1 MSFNL
6 GITTPVSVKDGDGTE
21 TTSTQWTSEGDSKE
35 FKLQLQKSSST
46 GKTTKDY
53 HDACYMSLVSF
64 TFNKQMYSPCEIHAR
79 MEVYTYTTKQNGEQE
94 KTKKTIDQKELDYN
108 FKGGTVT
115 FDAGSSSC
123 IASEYYVYR
132 LNTQT
137 SGAAFYV
144 DFIIY
149 SPDKKLTTE
158 ISSRTFVSK
167 RLFADIATN
176 EAKNKVD
183 LSRNPQNALKYGTG
197 TDDYIQPYLVQYN
210 ESFYDLLV
218 RTANRWGEFVYFEG
232 GNLHLGLNTSSATL
246 GDTYT
251 TYKYADDELADK
263 TNKDQV
269 SQDDYLG
276 VIKKDTFIQRAGD
289 CFARDPIYS
298 HKVMQNFLNMKGNV
312 WDWLA
317 DIGIKDTTTAGHNT
331 EYLKH
336 QKDKYNEAYFD
347 HPFYSDYS
355 DSDKSKWTPYD
366 GDDLTRIKLQ
376 YKFKDNDSTD
386 VDKAEEYCQ
395 FSNYLTD
402 ATKGLCSTVYQKVL
416 KYEKEAAQNMICVDY
431 GTTYQHILLGQKISV
446 DSADYIVTKVE
457 CTEDISYEV
466 GPGAKKGEY
475 VLTEKPKLHF
485 RYYAVK
491 QTTGGFYPPMLP
503 SGHIRTSGPQI
514 AKIADKFDPLMK
526 VRYRV
531 KYDWPTE
538 TSTEASPWIPVTHEM
553 LSTGSGSVWMME
565 EGSLVLLN
573 FTEGNIER
581 PYIVGAFQTPE
592 TSVPRAT
599 QFNTMNLQTPS
610 GQAIRL
616 TDGYGGGAANFVASF
631 LPIASFFKGFWPE
644 KNGVADFGGYNK
656 CYEGGVE
663 LTDYFGI
670 YSIKASTDERNISI
684 KSPYGD
690 VNLNAFT
697 GITISA
703 PNGDV
708 KIQGKNVSI
717 EAGNNVSIT
726 SGKNIEQGILGHGLL
741 MGRNWSGQTAWLD
754 IGKAIANSALDF
766 MDMSIVRH
774 AIEVVLRP
782 IAGEMKISSNRMM
795 TIQAGVK
802 KSDYESNYEKKDW
815 DKIKDWWDYTVL
827 QKNELNA
834 VFGLRNSD
842 SWGNHEDNG
851 KIVIRSKRYDQNTYA
866 EDTLGTDYTDKVRYK
881 EPTVAQG
888 GAVAG
893 VFYVYDRVLEPP
905 RTWLVNK
912 WAGLCNFVNGLFRGN
927 NGVLDAAL
935 LEEDNPNNHHE
946 ENQEQQNNP
955 DENQQPAN
963 NLNNP
968 IPNVQEGSDNSDNV
982 IADGFFDEEG
992 FF

>member
-6 GITTPVSVKDGDGTE
+6 GITTPVSVIDRDGTE

-35 FKLQLQKSSST
+35 FKLQLQKSSSAKQT
-46 GKTTKDY
+46 KKDY

-79 MEVYTYTTKQNGEQE
+79 MEVYTYTTNQNGDQK

-115 FDAGSSSC
+115 FDADSSSC
-123 IASEYYVYR
+123 IASKYYVYR

-167 RLFADIATN
+167 RLFADIATDQITGIQLDP
-176 EAKNKVD
+176 K
-183 LSRNPQNALKYGTG
+183 PQNALKNGTG

-210 ESFYDLLV
+210 ESFYDMLV

-232 GNLHLGLNTSSATL
+232 ENLHLGLNTSSATL
-246 GDTYT
+246 GGTYT
-251 TYKYADDELADK
+251 TYKYADDELAAK
-263 TNKDQV
+263 ATKDQV

-276 VIKKDTFIQRAGD
+276 VIKIDNYLKPF
-289 CFARDPIYS
+289 RDLSAHDPAYS
-298 HKVMQNFLNMKGNV
+298 HKVMQNFLNMDGNV
-312 WDWLA
+312 YDWLA
-317 DIGIKDTTTAGHNT
+317 DIAIKDGIEAGQHKAYLDKKEKKYNDKFFYDPLFSDHTKPKEADWVKQSKFDDVKLHYCFKTTTN
-331 EYLKH
+331 
-336 QKDKYNEAYFD
+336 
-347 HPFYSDYS
+347 SD
-355 DSDKSKWTPYD
+355 
-366 GDDLTRIKLQ
+366 Q
-376 YKFKDNDSTD
+376 STS
-386 VDKAEEYCQ
+386 VVETQPLECCQ
-395 FSNYLTD
+395 FSNYD
-402 ATKGLCSTVYQKVL
+402 ANGTAGLRSTVYQNVL

-531 KYDWPTE
+531 KYDWATE
-538 TSTEASPWIPVTHEM
+538 KSTEASPWIPVTHEM

-581 PYIVGAFQTPE
+581 PYIVGAFQTPDIP
-592 TSVPRAT
+592 VPRAT
-599 QFNTMNLQTPS
+599 QVNTMNLETPA

-616 TDGYGGGAANFVASF
+616 TDGYGGGAANFLSSF
-631 LPIASFFKGFWPE
+631 LPIVSLFKNFWPDA
-644 KNGVADFGGYNK
+644 NGLSKYHGVYNK
-656 CYEGGVE
+656 CLEGGVE

-717 EAGNNVSIT
+717 EAGNNVTIT
-726 SGKNIEQGILGHGLL
+726 SGKNIKQGILGHGVLF
-741 MGRNWSGQTAWLD
+741 GRNASTRAIGADISKALLKSLLD
-754 IGKAIANSALDF
+754 YADF
-766 MDMSIVRH
+766 SILRH

-782 IAGEMKISSNRMM
+782 VAGDLKITSNRMM
-795 TIQAGVK
+795 TIQAGLPKVDFDKERSWAEMAIKMDNVDWWQNTLLGGTFVEDTIAMRTK
-802 KSDYESNYEKKDW
+802 KAWTNEQNGDLVVISRGQGIKKD
-815 DKIKDWWDYTVL
+815 
-827 QKNELNA
+827 ELFAYKQGENDNKPGH
-834 VFGLRNSD
+834 VFLDALAGIIAPA
-842 SWGNHEDNG
+842 GIIAA
-851 KIVIRSKRYDQNTYA
+851 IVNTYNDKDDPTTA
-866 EDTLGTDYTDKVRYK
+866 DNDNYNDNYNDNDNDNNRLGYLK
-881 EPTVAQG
+881 
-888 GAVAG
+888 
-893 VFYVYDRVLEPP
+893 
-905 RTWLVNK
+905 N
-912 WAGLCNFVNGLFRGN
+912 
-927 NGVLDAAL
+927 
-935 LEEDNPNNHHE
+935 
-946 ENQEQQNNP
+946 
-955 DENQQPAN
+955 
-963 NLNNP
+963 
-968 IPNVQEGSDNSDNV
+968 
-982 IADGFFDEEG
+982 
-992 FF
+992 